1 MQKNGADFLWAK
13 PPPRMDEIIRDVLL
27 KALLV
32 KREKLALSDR
42 LFGGIM
48 GSP

>member
-1 MQKNGADFLWAK
+1 
-13 PPPRMDEIIRDVLL
+13 MDEIVRDVLL

>member
-1 MQKNGADFLWAK
+1 
-13 PPPRMDEIIRDVLL
+13 MDEIMRDVLL

-32 KREKLALSDR
+32 KRGKHSEADK

-48 GSP
+48 KSP